1 MARSCPMAVFF
12 YPLFPLYSFPM
23 HALIPAIPVQLRPCS
38 KPYWPSVDACIP
50 VYRSRT
56 ATPLNSGAR
65 DLGHEQGG
73 ASAAGRLTKPLT
85 PLGYG
90 DLYYA
95 LCNKNFHVAST
106 PFCWLRR
113 DSKRSNERR
122 SQCFSSTAL
131 SLFTVKRS
139 PSFSIFH
146 SAPPCSVP

>member
-1 MARSCPMAVFF
+1 MHYFQPFPCNSAHAPSLIGLRS
-12 YPLFPLYSFPM
+12 M
-23 HALIPAIPVQLRPCS
+23 HAS
-38 KPYWPSVDACIP
+38 P

-65 DLGHEQGG
+65 DLGHEGGG

-90 DLYYA
+90 DLYV
-95 LCNKNFHVAST
+95 LCNKFFHVASA

-131 SLFTVKRS
+131 SLFNVKRS
-139 PSFSIFH
+139 PSF
-146 SAPPCSVP
+146 PPSVQRHHAQSLDRLLSNSLLCTCVN